1 MGILWAVS
9 LPISQW
15 WSLRA
20 SDRVLQVV
28 TVQWTIRWYKLEIL
42 NSSWKGLKLQN
53 LCCSNA
59 AVMPWQTWSCNFVD
73 PTEICIAHMQ
83 SHSQDSQFMSP
94 LFSAQCSVAPSQWAT
109 CGNYSISLVTSSAY
123 IEVREVTISPHPAVP
138 QTDGETK
145 QDDQYWPHRAG
156 QSAHAQYWPP
166 RAATVMSF
174 ISTGQNI
181 RPSQQD

>member
-1 MGILWAVS
+1 MGILWAVG

-28 TVQWTIRWYKLEIL
+28 NVQWTIRWHKLEIL
-42 NSSWKGLKLQN
+42 HSSWKGLKLQN

-83 SHSQDSQFMSP
+83 SHSQYSQLMSP
-94 LFSAQCSVAPSQWAT
+94 YLMHSAA
-109 CGNYSISLVTSSAY
+109 
-123 IEVREVTISPHPAVP
+123 
-138 QTDGETK
+138 
-145 QDDQYWPHRAG
+145 
-156 QSAHAQYWPP
+156 WPP
-166 RAATVMSF
+166 HSELHVEIIQFLSWQARPTLRWGRWPSVLIPLCRRQMEKQNKMINTGHTGLVSLRML
-174 ISTGQNI
+174 STGHQG
-181 RPSQQD
+181 PPL